1 MSTVGRRPHPPL
13 WRRRRW
19 LLAVVLLVA
28 AVTGALVATWP
39 DPPRAPRFR
48 PPDGAVYL
56 GVSTDYARLPAFA
69 TASGRARPALYGRW
83 TTPGGPV
90 QPVLDDAARG
100 GFTPLVHWNLPMDGQ
115 RITSGQQDGYLRAQA
130 AAVLAF
136 GGPVFLRLDWEFNTG
151 ANPLWSPP
159 AVPPEQYVASW
170 RHVSGIFADVENV
183 AFVWCPGTWPAPDGR
198 RVAEWWPG
206 DDVVDWVGLDAY
218 PQSAAKSYLLGGPD
232 GMDETAAFAAGH
244 GKPLMLA
251 EWAPDLP
258 NPDTAEPVDLI
269 LDWADA
275 HPGVQALVYF
285 DFVVE
290 RKDYRL
296 SAHPVGA
303 AAYRRRVADTSR
315 YLDRVA

>member
-1 MSTVGRRPHPPL
+1 L
-13 WRRRRW
+13 
-19 LLAVVLLVA
+19 
-28 AVTGALVATWP
+28 P

-130 AAVLAF
+130 AAVRAF

-170 RHVSGIFADVENV
+170 RHVWAIFA
-183 AFVWCPGTWPAPDGR
+183 
-198 RVAEWWPG
+198 
-206 DDVVDWVGLDAY
+206 
-218 PQSAAKSYLLGGPD
+218 
-232 GMDETAAFAAGH
+232 
-244 GKPLMLA
+244 
-251 EWAPDLP
+251 
-258 NPDTAEPVDLI
+258 DLI
-269 LDWADA
+269 LDWAEA

-315 YLDRVA
+315 YLDRVAWESGVARQMVYAPRP